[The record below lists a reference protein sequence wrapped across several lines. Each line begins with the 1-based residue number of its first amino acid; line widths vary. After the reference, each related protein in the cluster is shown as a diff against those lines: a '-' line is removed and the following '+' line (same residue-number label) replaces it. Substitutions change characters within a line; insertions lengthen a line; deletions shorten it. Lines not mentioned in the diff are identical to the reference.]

1 MVKFLLAATVVFSYC
16 VCVCVPVCVYV
27 VCMCVSVHMSV
38 CVCVTLAV
46 CPPPPPPT
54 VQLSA
59 KLNERNEADSL
70 PIELAL
76 RVRCHSIAETLVSHG
91 CNLDMPNDKVS
102 SWFSGKK
109 RTKEVRLLLLTA
121 LSL

>member
-1 MVKFLLAATVVFSYC
+1 MLC
-16 VCVCVPVCVYV
+16 VCVCLRTCLSACVLRSPCVP
-27 VCMCVSVHMSV
+27 
-38 CVCVTLAV
+38 
-46 CPPPPPPT
+46 PPPPPPT